1 MPFSSRRCAL
11 LACLAVSP
19 ALAQPAPPPNAT
31 AGAQGFRLQSAD
43 GAFALRIRG
52 DVMMDGRFALDDPEH
67 RTASTFYVR
76 RARIALQAT
85 LHERF
90 GFKLMPNFGQGRAE
104 LQDAYFDARL
114 ADALALRAGK
124 FKAPVGLER
133 LRAPADL
140 SLPELAL
147 PTALVPNRDVGL
159 MVTVKPLGETL
170 EAQAALLN
178 GAPDGGNADADTD
191 DGPEGAAR
199 LFARPFGGFGIGVAG
214 TWGAQRGTAD
224 LPLLPTYRT
233 SGRRPFFRY
242 LPDALADG
250 ARARLVPQAHLYAG
264 PVGVLAEAAV
274 VQQEVRRGDEAATLR
289 HRAWQATATVLV
301 TGERAGYGAVRP
313 ARPLDEG
320 GPGAVE
326 VAARAHG
333 FSADPDA
340 FPRFAD
346 PSNAA
351 SGAIA
356 LAIGANWYPVAAVK
370 LMLSAERTG
379 FRAPDGAA
387 ALPAEWLLLGRTQ
400 LSF

>member
-1 MPFSSRRCAL
+1 MPLRFRTCGL
-11 LACLAVSP
+11 LACLAALP
-19 ALAQPAPPPNAT
+19 AAGQTAPPPNVA
-31 AGAQGFRLQSAD
+31 ADAKGFRLQNAD
-43 GAFALRIRG
+43 GAFSLRIRG
-52 DVMMDGRFALDDPEH
+52 DAMMDGRFALDDPDH
-67 RTASTFYVR
+67 RTASTFYMR

-104 LQDAYFDARL
+104 LQDAYFDAQL
-114 ADALALRAGK
+114 TDLLALRAGK

-159 MVTVKPLGETL
+159 MATVKPFDDRL
-170 EAQAALLN
+170 EAQLALLN

-199 LFARPFGGFGIGVAG
+199 LFVRPLGGFGVGVAG
-214 TWGAQRGTAD
+214 TWGAQRGTAEAS
-224 LPLLPTYRT
+224 LLPTYRT

-242 LPDALADG
+242 AADAFADG
-250 ARARLVPQAHLYAG
+250 PRARLVPQAHLYAG

-326 VAARAHG
+326 LAARAHG
-333 FSADPDA
+333 FSADPDS
-340 FPRFAD
+340 FPRFAGPD
-346 PSNAA
+346 NAA
-351 SGAIA
+351 SGAA
-356 LAIGANWYPVAAVK
+356 AFAVGANWYPVAAVK

-387 ALPAEWLLLGRTQ
+387 ALPAEWLVLGRTQ